1 MIRYLSLILAL
12 AVCLGASVAG
22 AAESHPITS
31 LPYVE
36 DFESYTQGALGVD
49 DAGNP
54 WSTNE
59 PSGSALVQSTNVLGE
74 DIDYDGTDGTQ
85 SLEANMCDLTLT
97 LDIDSPDTTNVW
109 FQVYAKATP
118 YTGSTPTVPTDDV
131 AAFFVDENGDVNA
144 MNDASWDTF
153 DTNLDANDYH
163 CFAVQL
169 NFNTSPGTWNL
180 FISQDDTYGTALQR
194 LNTSGALQFGSTCV
208 KTELTEFSVAG
219 IALLDAIAIQEDSK
233 FQSKDNLIVKAL
245 DLDAGEQTQ
254 LGLFAHDYNSANDN
268 LGENSELGDDLR
280 NWLDVDDYL
289 TVFDSQAREYQR
301 DTQSPDYWDDSGA
314 GGTTPANMHITP
326 GTAVWIEKDSSGP
339 FVAFMDYAALATSSD
354 KTVNGTSLAGGM
366 NFLAWDKPGI
376 SQQLGNSSYN
386 AAGFSAIAG
395 QRDYLYHLGGSG
407 SGKAPGGV
415 TRLWWND
422 DENENVWYDGRYPA
436 QQTLSPGDTFWYY
449 RGSDTDPDSW
459 DIDNA
464 Q

>member
-22 AAESHPITS
+22 AATE

-36 DFESYTQGALGVD
+36 DFEGSWTLTA
-49 DAGNP
+49 P
-54 WSTNE
+54 WDTND
-59 PSGSALVQSTNVLGE
+59 PSGSVSVQSTNVLTE
-74 DIDYDGTDGTQ
+74 DIDDDGTDGTQ
-85 SLEANMCDLTLT
+85 SLEANMCNLELS
-97 LDIDSPDTTNVW
+97 IDPAEDATNVW

-118 YTGSTPTVPTDDV
+118 YSGSDPTVPVDDV
-131 AAFFVDENGDVNA
+131 AAFFIDETGDVKA
-144 MNDASWDTF
+144 MNGGSWQTF
-153 DTNLDANDYH
+153 DTNLDTDDWH
-163 CFAVQL
+163 GFAVQL
-169 NFNTSPGTWNL
+169 NFHNDADEWDIFLS
-180 FISQDDTYGTALQR
+180 SDSTYGTAFEK
-194 LNTSGALQFGSTCV
+194 LNTSPLSFGSSCTSNR
-208 KTELTEFSVAG
+208 LTKFEVQG
-219 IALLDAIAIQEDSK
+219 IALLDAVAAQEDTK

-280 NWLDVDDYL
+280 NWLEVNDNL

-339 FVAFMDYAALATSSD
+339 FVAFMDYAALATSD

-422 DENENVWYDGRYPA
+422 AENVWYDGRYPA

-449 RGSDTDPDSW
+449 RGSDTDSDFW